1 MTSVHRTMHLALW
14 KKSFREARWLLLGIC
29 AAMFAFQWMR
39 VWMIGQV
46 PIGNFRHLLK
56 LLPSVAEKLS
66 PIPYDQLATPL
77 GRVSAGFTEPLVVL
91 MVTVWGIARG
101 SDAVSGE
108 LGRGTMELLL
118 AQPVRRISVLATQ
131 AGVTL
136 AGAALLALAAWLG
149 MLTGVKTVAL
159 EEAVAVKSLLPGVI
173 NLFALC
179 AFLAGLSTL
188 ASSADRY
195 RSRTIGIM
203 GAIYVAATVCK
214 IVGRVSERWQYL
226 TYFSFFTAFEP
237 ALLVMRPD
245 EAWGFWYE
253 TAGGG
258 RLGGLGYDGI
268 LIGLAALFYAGAAF
282 IFCRRDLPAPL

>member
-1 MTSVHRTMHLALW
+1 MHLALW
-14 KKSFREARWLLLGIC
+14 KKSFREARWLLLGGC
-29 AAMFAFQWMR
+29 AAMFAFQWTR
-39 VWMIGQV
+39 VWMIGQL
-46 PIGNFRHLLK
+46 PIGSFRNLLK
-56 LLPSVAEKLS
+56 LLPPLAEQLA

-77 GRVSAGFTEPLVVL
+77 GRISVGFTEPLVVL

-101 SDAVSGE
+101 SDAISGE
-108 LGRGTMELLL
+108 VGRGTMELLL

-149 MLTGVKTVAL
+149 MLAGVKTVKL
-159 EEAVAVKSLLPGVI
+159 EDPVDVGALLPGVL

-195 RSRTIGIM
+195 RTRTIGIM
-203 GAIYVAATVCK
+203 GAIYVAATVLK
-214 IVGRVSERWQYL
+214 IVGAVSKRWHYL
-226 TYFSFFTAFEP
+226 AYFSFFTAFEP
-237 ALLVMRPD
+237 ALLVMRPGG
-245 EAWGFWYE
+245 AWAFWYE
-253 TAGGG
+253 SPTGG
-258 RLGGLGYDGI
+258 RLGGLGYDAI
-268 LIGLAALFYAGAAF
+268 LLGLAALFYGGAAI

>member
-1 MTSVHRTMHLALW
+1 MHLALW
-14 KKSFREARWLLLGIC
+14 KKSFREARWLLLGLC
-29 AAMFAFQWMR
+29 GTMFAFQWMR

-56 LLPSVAEKLS
+56 LLPPMAEKLA

-77 GRVSAGFTEPLVVL
+77 GRVSAGFAEPLVML
-91 MVTVWGIARG
+91 MLAVWGIARG

-118 AQPVRRISVLATQ
+118 AQPVRRIAVLATQ

-136 AGAALLALAAWLG
+136 SGAALLALAAWLG
-149 MLTGVKTVAL
+149 MVVGVRTVTL
-159 EEAVAVKSLLPGVI
+159 EDSVNVFKLLPGVL
-173 NLFALC
+173 NVFALC

-195 RSRTIGIM
+195 RGRTIGIM
-203 GAIYVAATVCK
+203 GAIYVAATVAK
-214 IVGRVSERWQYL
+214 IVGRVSERWRFL
-226 TYFSFFTAFEP
+226 NFCSFFAAFEP
-237 ALLVMRPD
+237 ALLVIRSK
-245 EAWGFWYE
+245 EAWTFWNAAE
-253 TAGGG
+253 GG

-268 LIGLAALFYAGAAF
+268 LLGLAVAFYAGAAV